1 MAYLGEILAVLLLL
15 VVVAALLW
23 KYSARLNG
31 ANRSFYA
38 AVSEWEQALGVH
50 DRYETPWVLMLG
62 DAPQIEALLSGWG
75 LTATAQPAWFGRWW
89 YGPDGAVL
97 VVPAPLFSHSERAS
111 VQLKLWRQLLE
122 LLLQARANRPADGII
137 WLCDLEQLAPDQDTA
152 AAGLAVRRK
161 FIDLQQRLGLSLPVY
176 MLLSGFESLPGTPQ
190 LLEVLPTAAK
200 DAPFG
205 WTSPYTAQTPWHP
218 DWINQGLGLVE
229 QTLADL
235 LVEIGTLRG
244 QVDAELYLLPRQL
257 QALHDPLR
265 SLCDPVFQ
273 GNAMGE
279 APRLRGIYFSA
290 QASPAA
296 PAADADPFAAGPAP
310 IPTPPLFT
318 TRLWRQ
324 RIIAEQ
330 GLAQPITRILQLRQR
345 WQRLVALAVGV
356 IGLVWVI
363 GMLWAWHGR
372 GDAATQLSTL
382 LHEDQA
388 HNPVTVDDDAARERI
403 ASFWRL
409 LQAAPR
415 WHMSTSI
422 LPGSW
427 FSSLDQQL
435 AQELRTRAR
444 VQLFTPLKGKL
455 QDEITSLIT
464 PRVATRPRIGSSNNE
479 EAYRQ
484 AMQVL
489 DQALAVERHNKRFA
503 QSLQGDQRPLD
514 DAIALANELFGF
526 NFQTKALPLSNDYNS
541 LLATA
546 EVPLASPVQLDPI
559 KPQIAKRYVDAMNL
573 WLDSLFASSD
583 FSATAGAVNSQL
595 RALQGGQRNSL
606 AELEELDTSIS
617 QLRQL
622 LTLTNAAWSQGTGAQ
637 LAPGY
642 QEGLEKARQSALIGS
657 VAVDQVERYADNSK
671 RTFHDRWLEQG
682 DEEQGIL
689 RQQSSGALELQA
701 NVDKLGQVVAA
712 LLHQDFSQMA
722 LNQDDAPPLSGQGLR
737 ELDSGKLDAALHYH
751 DSYQLWLQQSVAELP
766 APYRKA
772 MISAARSATA
782 AAMWQSLN
790 NVSSLSGSKPP
801 SVDSGTTFN
810 LPADKALQVLQV
822 FSDIGDSRQIEL
834 LRQELNARALNDLR
848 RASNEIAALPLFRQP
863 IDFSQWDGTRNL
875 SLRSFRESDPQ
886 ALKLALSQQFTL
898 IGDSLG
904 TARPAIEWLDQQR
917 DRLSTS
923 DNGTLDSFVDMS
935 AELKKYGDQNPA
947 SSPLQYQQMVLR
959 DFNDMDLGNCAK
971 ILTDSILPMGQGNIA
986 LLARSAH
993 DRAQQRCDSLQNY
1006 TAAVAWKRLGD
1017 YFSTYLAGRFPF
1029 SGDDTQ
1035 VDANPDRVREFLDL
1049 IDKNLPSAFSGLENN
1064 RSPQSSAAAEFLF
1077 NLQNARAWLGPL
1089 LLRDKDGVR
1098 GLDLEIRWRTD
1109 REEER
1114 GADQVIDWNL
1124 ATGPREVGYPA
1135 ENLSH
1140 ANWTVGE
1147 PVRLALSWAKGS
1159 SQRPLDDPKQPAL
1172 AVTDVQ
1178 ASWSYEGTWALLR
1191 FIHANQAGN
1200 HFATQD
1206 EGDRPLAL
1214 QLPLRSPLPGNANAL
1229 MFLRLSLKAVGGKQ
1243 PLTLSTLPTR
1253 VPASPY
1259 GSVFPLPV
1267 ASTEIPQ

>member
-1 MAYLGEILAVLLLL
+1 MAYLGEILAALLLL
-15 VVVAALLW
+15 VLLATLLW

-31 ANRSFYA
+31 ANRAFYA
-38 AVSEWEQALGVH
+38 AVNEWEQALGVH
-50 DRYETPWVLMLG
+50 DRYETPWLLMLG
-62 DAPQIEALLSGWG
+62 DTPQLEALLSGWG
-75 LTATAQPAWFGRWW
+75 LTGTAQPAWFGRWW

-97 VVPAPLFSHSERAS
+97 VVPPALFSHGERAS

-137 WLCDLEQLAPDQDTA
+137 WLCDLEQLAPDQDSA
-152 AAGLAVRRK
+152 AAGLAARRK
-161 FIDLQQRLGLSLPVY
+161 FVDVQQRLGLSLPVY
-176 MLLSGFESLPGTPQ
+176 MLLSGFESLPGSAA

-218 DWINQGLGLVE
+218 DWINQGLGQVE

-244 QVDAELYLLPRQL
+244 QVAADLYLLPRQL
-257 QALHDPLR
+257 QGLHDPLR

-273 GNAMGE
+273 ANAMGE
-279 APRLRGIYFSA
+279 APRLRGLYFNA

-296 PAADADPFAAGPAP
+296 ASADADPFAEGAAPPPA
-310 IPTPPLFT
+310 PPLFSP
-318 TRLWRQ
+318 RLWRQ

-330 GLAQPITRILQLRQR
+330 GLAQPVARILQLRQR
-345 WQRLVALAVGV
+345 WQRMVAMAVGV

-363 GMLWAWHGR
+363 GMLWVWHER
-372 GDAATQLSTL
+372 SDAATQLSGL
-382 LHEDQA
+382 LHDDQV
-388 HNPVTVDDDAARERI
+388 HNPVTVDDDAGRERI

-409 LQAAPR
+409 LQTAPR
-415 WHMSTSI
+415 WHMRTSI

-427 FSSLDQQL
+427 FSALDRQL
-435 AQELRTRAR
+435 AQELRARAR
-444 VQLFTPLKGKL
+444 GQLFAPLKGKL
-455 QDEITSLIT
+455 QDELNSLIT
-464 PRVATRPRIGSSNNE
+464 PRAAMRPRAGSSNNE

-514 DAIALANELFGF
+514 DTIALANELFGF
-526 NFQTKALPLSNDYNS
+526 NFQTKGLPLGDDYNK

-546 EVPLASPVQLDPI
+546 EVPLATPLQLDPL
-559 KPQIAKRYVDAMNL
+559 KPQIATRYVDAMRL

-583 FSATAGAVNSQL
+583 FSTTAGAVNSQL

-606 AELEELDTSIS
+606 AELEELDASIA

-622 LTLTNAAWSQGTGAQ
+622 LALTNAAWSQGNGAQ

-642 QEGLEKARQSALIGS
+642 QEGLEKARQSALIGTG
-657 VAVDQVERYADNSK
+657 AVDQVERYAETSK

-682 DEEQGIL
+682 DEDQGIL
-689 RQQSSGALELQA
+689 RLQSSGGLELQA
-701 NVDKLGQVVAA
+701 NVDKLGQALTA
-712 LLHQDFSQMA
+712 LLHQDFSQVA
-722 LNQDDAPPLSGQGLR
+722 LNQGDDAPMSGQGLH
-737 ELDSGKLDAALHYH
+737 ELDSAKLDAALHYH

-772 MISAARSATA
+772 LISGARSATTD
-782 AAMWQSLN
+782 AMWQSLN
-790 NVSSLSGSKPP
+790 SVSSVGGSKPLG
-801 SVDSGTTFN
+801 VDRSTTFN

-822 FSDIGDSRQIEL
+822 FSDIGDARQTEA
-834 LRQELNARALNDLR
+834 LRQELNTRALNDLH
-848 RASNEIAALPLFRQP
+848 RAMAEIDALPLFRQP
-863 IDFSQWDGTRNL
+863 INFSQWDGTRNL

-886 ALKLALSQQFTL
+886 ALKLDLSRQFTL
-898 IGDSLG
+898 IGDSLS

-917 DRLSTS
+917 DRLSPS
-923 DNGTLDSFVDMS
+923 DDETLDSFVDMS
-935 AELKKYGDQNPA
+935 AELKKYNDQNPA
-947 SSPLQYQQMVLR
+947 SSPMQYQQMVLR

-971 ILTDSILPMGQGNIA
+971 TLSDTILPLGRGNIA
-986 LLARSAH
+986 MLARGAH
-993 DRAQQRCDSLQNY
+993 DQARQRCNNLQNY
-1006 TAAVAWKRLGD
+1006 AAAVAWKRLGD
-1017 YFSTYLAGRFPF
+1017 YFTTYLAGRFPF
-1029 SGDDTQ
+1029 SRDDTLI
-1035 VDANPDRVREFLDL
+1035 DANPDRVREFLDL
-1049 IDKNLPSAFSGLENN
+1049 IDKNLPNAFSGLENN
-1064 RSPQSSAAAEFLF
+1064 RSAQSSAAAEFLF

-1098 GLDLEIRWRTD
+1098 GLDLEVRWRTD

-1114 GADQVIDWNL
+1114 GADQVIDWSL
-1124 ATGPREVGYPA
+1124 ATGSREVGYPA

-1147 PVRLALSWAKGS
+1147 PVRLALRWAKGS

-1172 AVTDVQ
+1172 AVADLQ
-1178 ASWSYEGTWALLR
+1178 ASWSYEGAWALLR

-1206 EGDRPLAL
+1206 ESDRPLAL

-1243 PLTLSTLPTR
+1243 PLILSALPTR

-1267 ASTEIPQ
+1267 ASTEGQP